1 VTNEQN
7 IFEGQDQGQTPAPK
21 TEGDSLLTALVGDK
35 QKYRSVEDLAKA
47 YVNADGFIEQLKEE
61 NKKLREEVTKA
72 KTVDEALQQLQQKQ
86 QEEQKPTPSETYTAD
101 DIAAIV
107 DQRLSGME
115 VAKSREQNMLKADK
129 LMREKFG
136 EKATEVFNNVAI
148 GPKRAVLTEL
158 AATDPDMFVALFE
171 SKVPVQATPDTG
183 SFVAPPS
190 GSSTADWSKG
200 WVSEVRKKDPNRY
213 YSQDFQVELQKRVI
227 ANPSGYFG

>member
-1 VTNEQN
+1 MTNEQN
-7 IFEGQDQGQTPAPK
+7 IFEGQDQGQSPAPK

-86 QEEQKPTPSETYTAD
+86 QEEQKPTPSESMTAEQ
-101 DIAAIV
+101 IAAIV
-107 DQRLSGME
+107 DQRLTGLES
-115 VAKSREQNMLKADK
+115 AKTREQNMLKADK

-136 EKATEVFNNVAI
+136 EKAMEVFSSVAV

-158 AATDPDMFVALFE
+158 AATDPDMFVALFVE
-171 SKVPVQATPDTG
+171 KAPVQATPDTG

-190 GSSTADWSKG
+190 GAQRAEWSKS
-200 WVSEVRKKDPNRY
+200 WVAEIRKKEPNRY
-213 YSQDFQVELQKRVI
+213 YSQEFQIELQKRVI
-227 ANPSGYFG
+227 ANPGSYFS